1 MMRRTL
7 VGLAT
12 LALAVGA
19 TAVPPALA
27 QPASGGEVRM
37 TLGEALETALRNN
50 LDLVAA
56 RKDPA
61 IAKYNVTFE
70 ASVFD
75 PTLGASVR
83 HREVKSE
90 PSSVFVS
97 DRIKT
102 DTADVSW
109 VDRLRFGGEYSVTLQ
124 TFREDAPNQFR
135 SYNPAY
141 SSSLSFNFRMPLLN
155 GLGVET
161 NTQGLIVAQ
170 RNLEISHETLR
181 QQAHA
186 TMIEVESAYWN
197 LLATLAARDVA
208 RSSMKLAQDLYDL
221 NKKRVEV
228 GTLAPIEITQAE
240 AGVASREEGVIV
252 AETALLN
259 AEDNLRRLL
268 SIPPGDPM
276 WSKRILPTD
285 RPEITP
291 RALDLD
297 KAMTKALEARP
308 EVISARKDFENRK
321 LDTRVAKKGLRHGL
335 DFEAGVTPA
344 GNNLVDIADPDGI
357 PNSGDEY
364 AVTGGAGES
373 FSEIPKFRNYD
384 WSVGLTYT
392 YPIGNRAAKSR
403 YAIAKLGEEKAQLGI
418 QSLEETIRVDVRTA
432 VRNVESGVK
441 RVQAAESSTVLQK
454 KKLEA
459 EQKKYENGISTS
471 FEVLTFQN
479 DLANAQLGEIRAK
492 LDYVKSL
499 AELERAQGTL
509 LEARGLK
516 LEE

>member
-1 MMRRTL
+1 MTF
-7 VGLAT
+7 GGT
-12 LALAVGA
+12 
-19 TAVPPALA
+19 TAPTALA
-27 QPASGGEVRM
+27 QQAAGGEVRM
-37 TLGEALETALRNN
+37 TLGEALETALKNN

-61 IAKYNVTFE
+61 IAEYNVTFE
-70 ASVFD
+70 ASAFD
-75 PTLGASVR
+75 PTLGASIS
-83 HREVKSE
+83 HREVKGE
-90 PSSVFVS
+90 PSNVFVS

-102 DTADVSW
+102 DNADVSW
-109 VDRLRFGGEYSVTLQ
+109 VDKLRFGGEYSVTLG
-124 TFREDAPNQFR
+124 TSKDDAPNQFR

-141 SSSLSFNFRMPLLN
+141 SSTLAFSYRMPLLR
-155 GLGVET
+155 GFGVET
-161 NTQGLIVAQ
+161 NTQGLILAQ
-170 RNLEISHETLR
+170 RNLEISRETLR

-197 LLATLAARDVA
+197 LLATQAALDVA

-276 WSKRILPTD
+276 WTKRILPTD
-285 RPEITP
+285 RPVINP

-297 KAMTKALEARP
+297 KALEEALEARP
-308 EVISARKDFENRK
+308 EIISARKDLENRK

-335 DFEAGVTPA
+335 DLAAGITPA
-344 GNNLVDIADPDGI
+344 GNNLKETIVVDPDGV
-357 PNSGDEY
+357 PNSGDESLQT
-364 AVTGGAGES
+364 VTGGIGES

-384 WSVGLTYT
+384 WSVGLTYS

-403 YAIAKLGEEKAQLGI
+403 YAIAKLGEEKTELGL

-432 VRNVESGVK
+432 IRNVESGVK

-499 AELERAQGTL
+499 AELERAKGTL